1 MTTYTVGEV
10 ARIARISV
18 RTLHHYDE
26 IGLVKPTG
34 RTASGYRLYTD
45 ADLDRLQQVLFFRE
59 LELKL
64 DDIVAILAD
73 PGFDRRKALIAQRA
87 LLEEKLEKTRA
98 TLALVEKTLR
108 TLDGEETMTKEE
120 MFESALEREAK
131 ERWGHTESYR
141 VSQERTKKY
150 TKEDWDR
157 IKTEQSAI
165 LDAFAELAEA
175 NVPAGDPRAMDV
187 AERHRASIDATFY
200 PCSRAMHASLGQMYV
215 DDPRFTETYER
226 KRAGLAEYVRDAIV
240 ANAKR

>member
-1 MTTYTVGEV
+1 
-10 ARIARISV
+10 
-18 RTLHHYDE
+18 
-26 IGLVKPTG
+26 
-34 RTASGYRLYTD
+34 
-45 ADLDRLQQVLFFRE
+45 VLFFRE
-59 LELKL
+59 LEIKL

-73 PGFDRRKALIAQRA
+73 PGFDRKQALIAQRA
-87 LLEEKLEKTRA
+87 LLESKLEKTRA
-98 TLALVEKTLR
+98 TLALVEKTIR
-108 TLDGEETMTKEE
+108 ALDGEVTMTKEE
-120 MFESALEREAK
+120 MFELEAK

-157 IKTEQSAI
+157 IKAEQTEI
-165 LDAFAELAEA
+165 LDAFAALAEA
-175 NVPAGDPRAMDV
+175 TVAATDPRAMDV
-187 AERHRASIDATFY
+187 AERHRLSIDRTFY